1 MVRTT
6 LLRRL
11 ALISAVLGGLTGLV
25 PAAHAQTATPA
36 APVVPTPTPTV
47 PAAPAQPATPP
58 ATATPPAANVPDSN
72 AGSTDKSPPDT
83 SISQTMTLQPH
94 PVIQLNGQA
103 TWDEGF
109 KTLNDAFT
117 KLNDNLAK
125 ANIKPT
131 GNPMAVFTETDDAGF
146 KFTAMVPVE
155 KAPDAKPADLA
166 ADVGF
171 GDSPGGK
178 AMKFQHRSAYDD
190 IDSTYEAITA
200 YLDEKGLEAKN
211 MFAEEYLNR
220 TKASDD
226 NSLEVDI
233 YVFLK

>member
-1 MVRTT
+1 MPFDLVIRGGRVVDGTGRAETT
-6 LLRRL
+6 ADVAVIAGVIVEVGRVDGPADREIDADG
-11 ALISAVLGGLTGLV
+11 AL
-25 PAAHAQTATPA
+25 
-36 APVVPTPTPTV
+36 
-47 PAAPAQPATPP
+47 
-58 ATATPPAANVPDSN
+58 
-72 AGSTDKSPPDT
+72 
-83 SISQTMTLQPH
+83 
-94 PVIQLNGQA
+94 VIPGFVDIHTHYDGQA

-155 KAPDAKPADLA
+155 KAPEAKPADLA

-178 AMKFQHRSAYDD
+178 VMKFQHRSAYDD